1 MPRLLNA
8 AVLLAALAL
17 AGCCRDTIREM
28 ASLKDVGAHE
38 KTRHVKVSRESR
50 AEGPER
56 TERAAKVEKE
66 DDDKD
71 EITTGSIAQPN
82 CQGQHLAYQATKE
95 YLKNFGPKPPDQ
107 PGELGPCKPA
117 Q

>member
-28 ASLKDVGAHE
+28 SSIKDVGVHPKARAA
-38 KTRHVKVSRESR
+38 KFSRESR
-50 AEGPER
+50 AEKPDR
-56 TERAAKVEKE
+56 TERAAKVEK
-66 DDDKD
+66 DDD
-71 EITTGSIAQPN
+71 EIETGSIAQPT

-107 PGELGPCKPA
+107 PGEQGPCKPA

>member
-8 AVLLAALAL
+8 VVLLAALAL

-28 ASLKDVGAHE
+28 GSLKDVGVHPKA
-38 KTRHVKVSRESR
+38 RAAKVSRESR
-50 AEGPER
+50 AAGPDR
-56 TERAAKVEKE
+56 TERAAKVEK
-66 DDDKD
+66 DDDDDD
-71 EITTGSIAQPN
+71 EIETGSIAQPT

-107 PGELGPCKPA
+107 PGEVGPCKPA